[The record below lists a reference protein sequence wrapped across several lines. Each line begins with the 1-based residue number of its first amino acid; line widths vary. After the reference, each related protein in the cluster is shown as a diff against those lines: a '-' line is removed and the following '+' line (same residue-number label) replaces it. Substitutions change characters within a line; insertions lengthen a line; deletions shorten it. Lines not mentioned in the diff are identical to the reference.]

1 MPSIGSLNEKPL
13 HASLKACYAQP
24 GDQLEARVDGYV
36 IDILRGE
43 LLLEIQTGSFAS
55 IKSKIIKLAQT
66 HPIRVIYPIPVE
78 KWILKPEGQGWTRRR
93 SPRRGRVEDL
103 FREMVS
109 FPQLLAH
116 PNFSLEVLFIREE
129 ELRRYDA
136 QRLFRRRGWVIQ
148 ERRLLEVT
156 GNQVFESP
164 SDWLRLLPERCL
176 KTFTVRDLA
185 EASGLGMRLAGRM
198 AYCLRKAGCIEPIGK
213 RGRAV
218 VYGTIKD

>member
-13 HASLKACYAQP
+13 HASLKAWYAQP
-24 GDQLEARVDGYV
+24 GDQLESRVDGYV

-43 LLLEIQTGSFAS
+43 LLLEIQTRSFAS
-55 IKSKIIKLAQT
+55 IKTKIVKLAQT
-66 HPIRVIYPIPVE
+66 HPIRLVYPIPLE

-129 ELRRYDA
+129 ELRHYNA
-136 QRLFRRRGWVIQ
+136 KRLFRRRGWVTQ
-148 ERRLLEVT
+148 ERQLLEVT

-164 SDWLRLLPERCL
+164 ADWLRLLPERCREP
-176 KTFTVRDLA
+176 FTVRDLA
-185 EASGLGMRLAGRM
+185 EALDIGARLAGRM
-198 AYCLRKAGCIEPIGK
+198 AYCLRKAAVIEFISR

-218 VYGTIKD
+218 VYGVI